1 MATACKQADERL
13 TAILHLNVAVFL
25 FAMPAVI
32 SKFADLSPM
41 AVVVGRGL
49 FAGLA
54 LWSAL
59 SLRPSATYNVSAKT
73 LRITAL
79 LGVMYSLQL
88 WAIFK
93 SVSLSSP
100 ALAILCFCSY
110 PLFTTFLE
118 PIFFKTRLRSEN
130 IVSVVLVALGLAV
143 VTLDAGINTASQ
155 GGILLGTFSGLLFAL
170 ISLINKAA
178 LRTTS
183 AVELGFFQNMFIMI
197 CSLPF
202 LLLDMPPLT
211 PTNIVQLLFMGVVCS
226 AFGQTLFV
234 STFKRVDVQMASIF
248 LSMEPVYA
256 ALLAYIFLGEQPTP
270 SLCIGSLLLI
280 GASVYSSRR

>member
-1 MATACKQADERL
+1 MALLRTQADERL
-13 TAILHLNVAVFL
+13 SAILHLNIAVFL
-25 FAMPAVI
+25 FAMTAII
-32 SKFADLSPM
+32 SKFANLSPVS
-41 AVVVGRGL
+41 VVVGRGL

-59 SLRPSATYNVSAKT
+59 SFRSTATYSISART

-79 LGVMYSLQL
+79 LGVLYSIQL
-88 WAIFK
+88 WAFFK
-93 SVSLSSP
+93 SVSVSSP

-118 PIFFKTRLRSEN
+118 PKFFDTQLRTES
-130 IVSVVLVALGLAV
+130 IVSVILVALGLAI
-143 VTLDAGINTASQ
+143 VTADAGFDGASMD
-155 GGILLGTFSGLLFAL
+155 GIAWGTLSGALFAV

-178 LRTTS
+178 LRTVS
-183 AVELGFFQNMFIMI
+183 AVELGFLQNLFILL

-202 LLLDMPPLT
+202 LLLEMPSLT
-211 PTNIVQLLFMGVVCS
+211 TTNIAQLLFMGVVCS

-234 STFKRVDVQMASIF
+234 STFKRVDVQIASIF

-256 ALLAYIFLGEQPTP
+256 ALLAYVFLGDSP
-270 SLCIGSLLLI
+270 STALCIGSILLV
-280 GASVYSSRR
+280 GASICSTRK